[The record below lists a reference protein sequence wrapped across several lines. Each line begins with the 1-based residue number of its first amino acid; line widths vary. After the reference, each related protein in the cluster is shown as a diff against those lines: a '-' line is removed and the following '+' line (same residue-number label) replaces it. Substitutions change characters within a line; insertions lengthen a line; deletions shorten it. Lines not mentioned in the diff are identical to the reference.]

1 MFHAPSQPNLMMV
14 QSQGVVITKR
24 IIKIK
29 TLLRKQENDESHKN
43 IWYAPVPGALSDKL
57 TPDIDFTDEVVV

>member
-1 MFHAPSQPNLMMV
+1 MFHAPSQSNLMMV
-14 QSQGVVITKR
+14 QSQGVLITKG

-29 TLLRKQENDESHKN
+29 TLLRKQKKYESDKN

-57 TPDIDFTDEVVV
+57 TPDTDFTDEVVV